1 MATSQDTASII
12 EVQDVYK
19 SFKVGVQ
26 DVEVLKGVTFQV
38 NDGDFVVIF
47 GPSGSGKST
56 LLHILLGLE
65 IPTKGSVTLVGEDI
79 YSYRTEDD
87 RAVLRKQLIGMVYQ
101 QPNWIRS
108 LNVSENVAF
117 PLLLLGT
124 DKNIALEKAYE
135 LLDKVEMRAWAEYVP
150 TELSGGQQQRI
161 ALARSLI
168 NNPEII
174 IADEP
179 TGNLDFKS
187 GQDMMQLLQDLNSN
201 ENRTIVMVTHDLE
214 YIRYA
219 KSIVR
224 MLDGKI
230 LKIYSDDEKG
240 ALLEELDFKRGF
252 VSEEE
257 LGNETE
263 EKAKKSKK

>member
-1 MATSQDTASII
+1 MAASEASTSII
-12 EVQDVYK
+12 AVQDVSK
-19 SFKVGVQ
+19 SFRVGVQ
-26 DVEVLKGVTFQV
+26 DVEVLKKVSFEV
-38 NDGDFVVIF
+38 NDGDFVVVF

-56 LLHILLGLE
+56 LLHIILGLE
-65 IPTKGSVTLVGEDI
+65 PPTEGTVTLVGEDI

-108 LNVSENVAF
+108 LNVVENVAF

-124 DKNIALEKAYE
+124 DRNIALEKAHE
-135 LLDKVEMRAWAEYVP
+135 HLEKVQMSDWATYVP

-187 GQDMMQLLQDLNSN
+187 GEDMMRLLEDLNTK

-214 YIRYA
+214 YLRYS
-219 KSIVR
+219 KSVVR
-224 MLDGKI
+224 MLDGEI
-230 LKIYSDDEKG
+230 VKIYSGKEKDK
-240 ALLEELDFKRGF
+240 LISELDFKRGF
-252 VSEEE
+252 ISEED
-257 LGNETE
+257 LG
-263 EKAKKSKK
+263 KKTDKESKKK